1 MRTGIL
7 AVIAFAAASAAG
19 GSEIHGTLSEAG
31 KPVAGAVLNLDCSG
45 AASSA
50 KTDKF
55 GSYSLK
61 SAGTGECRLSLDRGG
76 AMLSL
81 RVTLYEKPSRYD
93 LEVASEAG
101 KPILR
106 RK

>member
-1 MRTGIL
+1 
-7 AVIAFAAASAAG
+7 
-19 GSEIHGTLSEAG
+19 
-31 KPVAGAVLNLDCSG
+31 
-45 AASSA
+45 
-50 KTDKF
+50 
-55 GSYSLK
+55 LK